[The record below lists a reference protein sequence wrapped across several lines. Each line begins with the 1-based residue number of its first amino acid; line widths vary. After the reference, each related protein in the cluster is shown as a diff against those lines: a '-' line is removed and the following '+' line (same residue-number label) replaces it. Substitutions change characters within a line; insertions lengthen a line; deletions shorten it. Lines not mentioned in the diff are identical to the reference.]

1 MWGAICDKT
10 SFKVSASKFES
21 ETPYGVIEDA
31 IFIHPRKSGRTPV
44 NVKCTEVA
52 FLKVQLT
59 VQSAALR

>member
-10 SFKVSASKFES
+10 SFKVSTSKPGS
-21 ETPYGVIEDA
+21 KTPYGVVDDVILD
-31 IFIHPRKSGRTPV
+31 PLRKSGRTPV

-59 VQSAALR
+59 FQSAALR